1 MFPLDLLEDAVR
13 TLDLLRRRRWML
25 AAAESCTGGLLAAL
39 LTEIPGS
46 SDVLERG
53 FVTYSNRAK
62 AECVGVDPD
71 LIARFGA
78 VSTEV
83 AQAMARG
90 ALTHSVADIAVA
102 VTGVAGPG
110 GGSAE
115 KPVGLVHFAA
125 ATRQGE
131 TSAIERRYGDI
142 GRTAIR
148 IESVR
153 TALSLVRLLA
163 GK

>member
-1 MFPLDLLEDAVR
+1 MFPPDLLDDAVR
-13 TLDLLRRRRWML
+13 TLDLLRGRGWML
-25 AAAESCTGGLLAAL
+25 ATAESCTGGLLAAL
-39 LTEIPGS
+39 LTEIPGA

-78 VSTEV
+78 VSAEV

-90 ALTHSVADIAVA
+90 AVTHSGADISVA
-102 VTGVAGPG
+102 ITGVAGPG

-131 TSAIERRYGDI
+131 GRAVERRFGGI
-142 GRTAIR
+142 GRTAVR